1 MCNTMFKTVI
11 NVLNI
16 NAINSYLGP
25 GSNECTVGDF
35 AYGDTILLKT
45 QNYMQDKSILFN
57 IVHI

>member
-35 AYGDTILLKT
+35 AYGDTILLKHT
-45 QNYMQDKSILFN
+45 KLYARQKHSI
-57 IVHI
+57 